1 MLLRYL
7 RSRAFAF
14 AHDFLMIPLAW
25 LGAYWVRFNMG
36 PVPATFLDQAIQ
48 ILPVVATVQA
58 GVFWYF
64 GLYRGIWRFAS
75 MPDLI
80 LIAKAVFVGV
90 STCALVIFAFDRMQ
104 YVPRS
109 VLPLHALF
117 LFFSLSVPR
126 CLYRWIKDNRL
137 VPEQG
142 TRVLIV
148 GSGDAAEMLIRD
160 LLRHPDRAY
169 HPAALVDD
177 QPEKA
182 GREIHGIRV
191 LGKVADIAAIV
202 KEQSIDLIIIAIPSI
217 SAREMRRLVA
227 MCEQTG
233 VPFLTLPPLHDL
245 VTGQVTVNEVREVS
259 IEDLLGRDTVAPDQA
274 RLRAE
279 VAGKIVLVS
288 GGGGSIGAELCRQV
302 ARLSPAKLIIID
314 HSEFNLFEIERELGT
329 DFPTMPVKAIA
340 GDVCDETLLDH
351 LMKAQRPDVVFHAA
365 AYKHVPMLESQLRQA
380 VKNNILGTLVMARA
394 AVRLSCQSFVLI
406 STDKAVNPANVLGA
420 TKRVAEL
427 LCQHMQKGSATR
439 LITVRFGNVLGS
451 AGSVVPLFKE
461 QIAIGGPV
469 TVTDPEMVR
478 YFMTIPEA
486 TQLIMQA
493 CAMGKGGEIF
503 VLDMGEPVKISYLAE
518 QMIRLSGKRPGE
530 DIAIVYTG
538 LRPGEKRYEE
548 LFYENERPLPTEH
561 EKIFLARPRLSKLE
575 RIPVYLERFKRG
587 VDAFDEASLLA
598 CLRELVPE
606 FMRQE
611 ARPPATNVIPIER
624 GRH

>member
-1 MLLRYL
+1 MFLHYL
-7 RSRAFAF
+7 RSRTFAF
-14 AHDFLMIPLAW
+14 AHDFLMIPVAW

-36 PVPATFLDQAIQ
+36 VVPLTYIDQAIQ
-48 ILPVVATVQA
+48 ILPVVATMQA

-75 MPDLI
+75 MPDLVR
-80 LIAKAVFVGV
+80 IAKAVLVGV
-90 STCALVIFAFDRMQ
+90 SICALVIFAVDRMQ

-109 VLPLHALF
+109 VLPMHAML
-117 LFFSLSVPR
+117 LFFLLSAPR

-137 VPEQG
+137 MPERG
-142 TRVLIV
+142 NRVLIV

-160 LLRHPDRAY
+160 LMRHPDRVY
-169 HPAALVDD
+169 QPAALVDD
-177 QPEKA
+177 KPEKA

-191 LGKVADIAAIV
+191 LGKVADIPAIV

-217 SAREMRRLVA
+217 AARDMRRLVA
-227 MCEQTG
+227 ICEQTHI
-233 VPFLTLPPLHDL
+233 PFRTLPPLHDL
-245 VTGQVTVNEVREVS
+245 VTGKATVNEVREVS
-259 IEDLLGRDTVAPDQA
+259 IEDLLGRDAVSLEQA

-302 ARLSPAKLIIID
+302 ARLSPARLIIID
-314 HSEFNLFEIERELGT
+314 HSEFSLFEIERELGG
-329 DFPTMPVKAIA
+329 DFPTLPVTAIA
-340 GDVCDETLLDH
+340 GDVCDEALLEH
-351 LMKAQRPDVVFHAA
+351 LLKGQGTDVVFHAA

-380 VKNNILGTLVMARA
+380 VKNNILGTLVMAKA
-394 AVRLSCQSFVLI
+394 AARLGCRSFVLI
-406 STDKAVNPANVLGA
+406 STDKAVNPANVMGA

-427 LCQHMQKGSATR
+427 LCQHMQKRSATR
-439 LITVRFGNVLGS
+439 FITVRFGNVLGS

-461 QIAIGGPV
+461 QIALGGPV
-469 TVTDPEMVR
+469 TVTDPEIAR

-493 CAMGKGGEIF
+493 SAMGKGGEIF
-503 VLDMGEPVKISYLAE
+503 VLDMGEPVKIRYLAE
-518 QMIRLSGKRPGE
+518 QMIRLSGKRPGQ

-538 LRPGEKRYEE
+538 LRPGEKRHEE

-561 EKIFLARPRLSKLE
+561 EKIFLARPRAANLE
-575 RIPVYLERFKRG
+575 RMPVYLERFKRG

-598 CLRELVPE
+598 CLRELVPDL
-606 FMRQE
+606 MLHDVHV
-611 ARPPATNVIPIER
+611 PVTNVVPIER
-624 GRH
+624 RRH

>member
-1 MLLRYL
+1 MFLHYL
-7 RSRAFAF
+7 RSRTFAF
-14 AHDFLMIPLAW
+14 THDFLMIPVAW

-36 PVPATFLDQAIQ
+36 LVPLTYIDQAIQ
-48 ILPVVATVQA
+48 ILPVVATVQV

-64 GLYRGIWRFAS
+64 DLYRGIWRFAS
-75 MPDLI
+75 MPDLAR
-80 LIAKAVFVGV
+80 IAKAVLVGV
-90 STCALVIFAFDRMQ
+90 SICALVIFAFDRMQ

-109 VLPLHALF
+109 VLPMYALLLF
-117 LFFSLSVPR
+117 LLLSAPR

-137 VPEQG
+137 VPEPG
-142 TRVLIV
+142 NRVLIV

-160 LLRHPDRAY
+160 LMRHPDRAY
-169 HPAALVDD
+169 QPLALVDD
-177 QPEKA
+177 KPEKA

-191 LGKVADIAAIV
+191 LGKVADIPAIV

-217 SAREMRRLVA
+217 AARDMRRLVA
-227 MCEQTG
+227 ICEHTG
-233 VPFLTLPPLHDL
+233 VPFRTLPPLHDL
-245 VTGQVTVNEVREVS
+245 VAGHITVSEVRAVS
-259 IEDLLGRDTVAPDQA
+259 IEDLLGRDTVSLGQA
-274 RLRAE
+274 GLKVE

-302 ARLSPAKLIIID
+302 ARLSPARLIIID
-314 HSEFNLFEIERELGT
+314 HSEFSLFEIERELDS
-329 DFPTMPVKAIA
+329 DFPRLPVTAIT
-340 GDVCDETLLDH
+340 GDVCDEALLDH
-351 LMKAQRPDVVFHAA
+351 LMKVQGPDIVFHAA

-380 VKNNILGTLVMARA
+380 VKNNILGTLVMAKA
-394 AVRLSCQSFVLI
+394 AARLGCRSFVLI

-427 LCQHMQKGSATR
+427 LCQHMQKSSATR
-439 LITVRFGNVLGS
+439 FITVRFGNVLGS

-461 QIAIGGPV
+461 QIALGGPV
-469 TVTDPEMVR
+469 TVTDPEITR
-478 YFMTIPEA
+478 YFMTIQEA

-493 CAMGKGGEIF
+493 SAMGKGGEIF
-503 VLDMGEPVKISYLAE
+503 VLDMGEPVKIRYLAE
-518 QMIRLSGKRPGE
+518 QMIRLSGKRPGK

-548 LFYENERPLPTEH
+548 LFYENERRLPTEQ
-561 EKIFLARPRLSKLE
+561 EKIFLARPRTANLE

-606 FMRQE
+606 LTLQD
-611 ARPPATNVIPIER
+611 AHPPVTNVVPIER